1 MDWNLII
8 DLCIGIGLSAAA
20 GFRLLVP
27 FLVLSMAALFG
38 HFPVA
43 PDLQWVDSFPA
54 LLTLGVAVL
63 VEVIA
68 YFVPW
73 LDTLLD
79 LVAFPASIIAGTLLT
94 AAFSS
99 GLDPFLRWSLA
110 ILAGGGAAG
119 AMRGLSG
126 FSRQLTTIFTGGLA
140 NFLITSL
147 EILIAVVLS
156 VLAIALPGAAIGF
169 LLGLLG
175 LLGRLWL
182 RVRTG
187 LLGQPVAESPAP
199 AADAP
204 PPPSPPV

>member
-1 MDWNLII
+1 MDWNLLI

-27 FLVLSMAALFG
+27 FLVLSVAALFG

-43 PDLQWVDSFPA
+43 PDLQWVDSVPA
-54 LLTLGVAVL
+54 LVALGVAVL

-79 LVAFPASIIAGTLLT
+79 LVAFPASIMAGTLLT

-99 GLDPFLRWSLA
+99 GLDPFLQWSLA

-140 NFLITSL
+140 NFLITLL

-156 VLAIALPGAAIGF
+156 VLAIALPGAAIGCV
-169 LLGLLG
+169 LGLLG
-175 LLGRLWL
+175 LLGRLVL
-182 RVRTG
+182 RVRAG
-187 LLGQPVAESPAP
+187 LGGQPVTESPAAEP
-199 AADAP
+199 DAP
-204 PPPSPPV
+204 PPPPESA

>member
-38 HFPVA
+38 HFPVT

-99 GLDPFLRWSLA
+99 GLDPFLGWSLA

-156 VLAIALPGAAIGF
+156 VLAIALPGAAIGL

-187 LLGQPVAESPAP
+187 LLGQPATELPAP
-199 AADAP
+199 DSDML
-204 PPPSPPV
+204 PPST

>member
-27 FLVLSMAALFG
+27 FLVLSVAALFG

-43 PDLQWVDSFPA
+43 PDLQWVDSTPA
-54 LLTLGVAVL
+54 LLALGVAVL
-63 VEVIA
+63 VEIIA

-79 LVAFPASIIAGTLLT
+79 LIAFPASIVAGTLLT

-119 AMRGLSG
+119 
-126 FSRQLTTIFTGGLA
+126 
-140 NFLITSL
+140 
-147 EILIAVVLS
+147 
-156 VLAIALPGAAIGF
+156 
-169 LLGLLG
+169 
-175 LLGRLWL
+175 RL
-182 RVRTG
+182 RHRRT
-187 LLGQPVAESPAP
+187 P
-199 AADAP
+199 AAAGR
-204 PPPSPPV
+204 SSRASASWLVAGG